1 MKDKAIGFLIGVCM
15 FLLIGT
21 IETPTILE
29 TPPEQV
35 IRQLIGLDNSKA
47 SKFQGFAV
55 KSEKYLLNTQN
66 GVLYKCLND
75 KDSVW
80 ERISSSDNWINE

>member
-1 MKDKAIGFLIGVCM
+1 MKDRAIGFLIGVCM
-15 FLLIGT
+15 FLLVGA

-35 IRQLIGLDNSKA
+35 IRQLIGLDNSKP

-66 GVLYKCLND
+66 GVLYKYLND
-75 KDSVW
+75 KNPVW
-80 ERISSSDNWINE
+80 ERVSSADNWISE